1 MAELLVRTKDLIA
14 EDSELVGISK
24 ALQGEFIEPA
34 AGGDL
39 LKNPDVLPTG
49 RNIHGFDPF
58 RMPSA
63 FATLE
68 GARQAD
74 QILQKAV
81 PTRAHYQKQSLW
93 FCGERIT

>member
-1 MAELLVRTKDLIA
+1 M
-14 EDSELVGISK
+14 S
-24 ALQGEFIEPA
+24 LQQR
-34 AGGDL
+34 L

-68 GARQAD
+68 GLGKL
-74 QILQKAV
+74 IK
-81 PTRAHYQKQSLW
+81 
-93 FCGERIT
+93 F